1 MDTGIQN
8 YRERKVQSRK
18 RQRHTAVFFLWKIPY
33 QESGNCAI
41 LYPIYEDRKEYG
53 GKTMR
58 IEQVPAYELVL
69 TQDIPD
75 IHSKGYLL
83 KHKKSGARVMLLE
96 NDDDNKVFNI
106 AFRTPPARCV

>member
-1 MDTGIQN
+1 
-8 YRERKVQSRK
+8 
-18 RQRHTAVFFLWKIPY
+18 
-33 QESGNCAI
+33 
-41 LYPIYEDRKEYG
+41 
-53 GKTMR
+53 MR

-106 AFRTPPARCV
+106 AFRTPPSDSTGGRIFWNTVYCAVPKNTR

>member
-1 MDTGIQN
+1 
-8 YRERKVQSRK
+8 
-18 RQRHTAVFFLWKIPY
+18 
-33 QESGNCAI
+33 
-41 LYPIYEDRKEYG
+41 
-53 GKTMR
+53 MR

-96 NDDDNKVFNI
+96 NDDDNKVFN
-106 AFRTPPARCV
+106 RHPAGRRGGQLLSGHSAL

>member
-1 MDTGIQN
+1 MDTVIQN
-8 YRERKVQSRK
+8 VMKTKCKKAAWTSAFLKCGWLWLALFSIRKN
-18 RQRHTAVFFLWKIPY
+18 PY
-33 QESGNCAI
+33 QENINCVI
-41 LYPIYEDRKEYG
+41 LYAMYEDRKEYG

-83 KHKKSGARVMLLE
+83 KHKKSGAR
-96 NDDDNKVFNI
+96 
-106 AFRTPPARCV
+106 

>member
-1 MDTGIQN
+1 
-8 YRERKVQSRK
+8 
-18 RQRHTAVFFLWKIPY
+18 
-33 QESGNCAI
+33 
-41 LYPIYEDRKEYG
+41 
-53 GKTMR
+53 MR

-96 NDDDNKVFNI
+96 NDE
-106 AFRTPPARCV
+106 

>member
-1 MDTGIQN
+1 M
-8 YRERKVQSRK
+8 
-18 RQRHTAVFFLWKIPY
+18 
-33 QESGNCAI
+33 
-41 LYPIYEDRKEYG
+41 YEDRKEYG

-96 NDDDNKVFNI
+96 NDDDNKYLISLSAPRLPTVLVWRIFWNTVYC
-106 AFRTPPARCV
+106 AVPKNTR

>member
-1 MDTGIQN
+1 
-8 YRERKVQSRK
+8 
-18 RQRHTAVFFLWKIPY
+18 
-33 QESGNCAI
+33 
-41 LYPIYEDRKEYG
+41 
-53 GKTMR
+53 MR

-96 NDDDNKVFNI
+96 NDDDNQIFMKKKKFSVRKAGTMNWK
-106 AFRTPPARCV
+106 RKTGRLR